1 VAPVEG
7 ERVKR
12 LYSLDALRGIAAL
25 SVVIWH
31 WQHFFAIS
39 GTWAAGWRRESQ
51 PLFWLL
57 KPLYEQGWIA
67 VDLFFALSGFVFF
80 WLYGEAIRE
89 HRMAPARFA
98 LLRFSRLY
106 PLHFT
111 TLVIVAV
118 LQTFFFRATGKF
130 FIFDANDWQH
140 FIPSLFLTQQWLPP
154 TIDQSFD
161 GPAWSVSIETMLYG
175 VFFLFCWLGLKAPWW
190 RIAIP
195 LAAIFLLSWNEFIAR
210 GLMGFFLGG
219 LVLQATEA
227 IKARVHAKQIAI
239 AIAWLTLLT
248 WGLVFASFYVAAFG
262 DAAAWLAARAPF
274 GISHWGSD
282 DIYEFFLCGFIFVV
296 SPITIMALALDE
308 QVLGGRYARIS
319 FLGDISYSTYM
330 IHFPMQ
336 LTLALVALKF
346 GWTPKSFQSVGALAA
361 FYVVL
366 IALGFASYRF
376 FERPMQ
382 RLIRKAS
389 GAREHAPAAAE

>member
-1 VAPVEG
+1 
-7 ERVKR
+7 
-12 LYSLDALRGIAAL
+12 
-25 SVVIWH
+25 
-31 WQHFFAIS
+31 
-39 GTWAAGWRRESQ
+39 
-51 PLFWLL
+51 
-57 KPLYEQGWIA
+57 
-67 VDLFFALSGFVFF
+67 
-80 WLYGEAIRE
+80 
-89 HRMAPARFA
+89 
-98 LLRFSRLY
+98 
-106 PLHFT
+106 
-111 TLVIVAV
+111 
-118 LQTFFFRATGKF
+118 
-130 FIFDANDWQH
+130 
-140 FIPSLFLTQQWLPP
+140 
-154 TIDQSFD
+154 
-161 GPAWSVSIETMLYG
+161 

-195 LAAIFLLSWNEFIAR
+195 LVAIFLLTWNEFIAR

-239 AIAWLTLLT
+239 AIAWLTLLM
-248 WGLVFASFYVAAFG
+248 WGLVFASFYVAAFS

-274 GISHWGSD
+274 GISHWGAD
-282 DIYEFFLCGFIFVV
+282 DIYEFFLCGFIFIV

>member
-1 VAPVEG
+1 M
-7 ERVKR
+7 KR

-25 SVVIWH
+25 AVVIWH
-31 WQHFFAIS
+31 WQHFFALS
-39 GTWAAGWRRESQ
+39 GTWEAGWRRDSQ

-89 HRMAPARFA
+89 RRMGPARFA

-106 PLHFT
+106 PLHFA

-118 LQTFFFRATGKF
+118 LQTIFFRATGKF

-140 FIPSLFLTQQWLPP
+140 FIPNLFLTQQWLPP
-154 TIDQSFD
+154 TIEQSFN
-161 GPAWSVSIETMLYG
+161 GPAWSVSIEALLYC
-175 VFFLFCWLGLKAPWW
+175 VFFLFCRLGLKAPWW

-195 LAAIFLLSWNEFIAR
+195 VAAIFLLPWNEFIAR

-219 LVLQATEA
+219 LALQATEA
-227 IKARVHAKQIAI
+227 IKAHGHARAM
-239 AIAWLTLLT
+239 AMAVTWSAVLM

-262 DAAAWLAARAPF
+262 DAASWLAAHAPL
-274 GISHWGSD
+274 GIAHWGGD

-296 SPITIMALALDE
+296 SPLTIMALALDE
-308 QVLGGRYARIS
+308 QVLGGRYAGLS

-336 LTLALVALKF
+336 LGLALVALRL
-346 GWTPKSFQSVGALAA
+346 GWVPKAFQSVGVLAA

-366 IALGFASYRF
+366 IALGLASYHF
-376 FERPMQ
+376 FERPLQ
-382 RLIRKAS
+382 NLIRR
-389 GAREHAPAAAE
+389 GARAHVPAPADAAR

>member
-1 VAPVEG
+1 M
-7 ERVKR
+7 KR

-39 GTWAAGWRRESQ
+39 GTWQAGWRRESQ

-80 WLYGEAIRE
+80 WLYSEAIRE
-89 HRMAPARFA
+89 HRMGPARFA

-106 PLHFT
+106 PLHFV

-118 LQTFFFRATGKF
+118 LQIVFFRTAGKF

-140 FIPSLFLTQQWLPP
+140 FIPNLFLSQQWLPP
-154 TIDQSFD
+154 TIDQSFN
-161 GPAWSVSIETMLYG
+161 GPAWSVSIETLLYG
-175 VFFLFCWLGLKAPWW
+175 IFFAFCWFGLKAPWW

-195 LAAIFLLSWNEFIAR
+195 LAAIFLLDWNEFIAR

-227 IKARVHAKQIAI
+227 IKARGDARTIAI
-239 AIAWLTLLT
+239 SVAWFAIVV
-248 WGLVFASFYVAAFG
+248 WGLVFASFYVGAFG
-262 DAAAWLAARAPF
+262 DVASWLAAHAPF
-274 GISHWGSD
+274 GISHWDAD
-282 DIYEFFLCGFIFVV
+282 DIYQFFLCGFVFVV
-296 SPITIMALALDE
+296 SPVTIMALALDE
-308 QVLGGRYARIS
+308 QVLGGRYAGLS

-336 LTLALVALKF
+336 LALALVALRL
-346 GWTPKSFQSVGALAA
+346 GWTPKSFQSVTVLGA

-366 IALGFASYRF
+366 IALGLASYRF

-382 RLIRKAS
+382 GLIRKAWD
-389 GAREHAPAAAE
+389 ARAAVPVAAE

>member
-1 VAPVEG
+1 
-7 ERVKR
+7 VKR

-39 GTWAAGWRRESQ
+39 GTWQAGWRRESQ

-80 WLYGEAIRE
+80 WLYSEAIRE
-89 HRMAPARFA
+89 HRMGPARFA

-106 PLHFT
+106 PLHFV

-118 LQTFFFRATGKF
+118 LQIVFFRTAGKF

-140 FIPSLFLTQQWLPP
+140 FIPNLFLSQQWLPP
-154 TIDQSFD
+154 TIDQSFN
-161 GPAWSVSIETMLYG
+161 GPAWSVSIETLLYG
-175 VFFLFCWLGLKAPWW
+175 IFFAFCWFGLKAPWW

-195 LAAIFLLSWNEFIAR
+195 LAAIFLLDWNEFIAR

-227 IKARVHAKQIAI
+227 IKARGDARTIAI
-239 AIAWLTLLT
+239 SVAWFAIVV
-248 WGLVFASFYVAAFG
+248 WGLVFASFYVGAFG
-262 DAAAWLAARAPF
+262 DVASWLAAHAPF
-274 GISHWGSD
+274 GISHWDAD
-282 DIYEFFLCGFIFVV
+282 DIYQFFLCGFVFVV
-296 SPITIMALALDE
+296 SPVTIMALALDE
-308 QVLGGRYARIS
+308 QVLGGRYAGLS

-336 LTLALVALKF
+336 LALALVALRL
-346 GWTPKSFQSVGALAA
+346 GWTPKSFQSVTVLGA

-366 IALGFASYRF
+366 IALGLASYRF

-382 RLIRKAS
+382 GLIRKAWD
-389 GAREHAPAAAE
+389 ARAAVPVAAE

>member
-1 VAPVEG
+1 MPRSVEG
-7 ERVKR
+7 IRVKR

-39 GTWAAGWRRESQ
+39 GAWQVGWRRDSQ

-89 HRMAPARFA
+89 RRMAPVRFA

-106 PLHFT
+106 PLHFA
-111 TLVIVAV
+111 TLIFVAV

-140 FIPSLFLTQQWLPP
+140 FIPNLFLSQQWLPP
-154 TIDQSFD
+154 TIDQSFN
-161 GPAWSVSIETMLYG
+161 GPAWSVSIETLLYG
-175 VFFLFCWLGLKAPWW
+175 VFFLFCRLGLKASWW

-195 LAAIFLLSWNEFIAR
+195 LAAIFLLQWNEFIAR

-219 LVLQATEA
+219 LVLQASEA
-227 IKARVHAKQIAI
+227 IKARANAKQIAI
-239 AIAWLTLLT
+239 AMAWLTLPM
-248 WGLVFASFYVAAFG
+248 WGCVFASFYVAAFG
-262 DAAAWLAARAPF
+262 DAGSWLMACAPF
-274 GISHWGSD
+274 GIAHWGAD

-296 SPITIMALALDE
+296 SPLTILALALDE
-308 QVLGGRYARIS
+308 QVLGGRYSGLS

-366 IALGFASYRF
+366 IALGFVSYHV

-382 RLIRKAS
+382 NLIRKHT
-389 GAREHAPAAAE
+389 RERVPAAAE